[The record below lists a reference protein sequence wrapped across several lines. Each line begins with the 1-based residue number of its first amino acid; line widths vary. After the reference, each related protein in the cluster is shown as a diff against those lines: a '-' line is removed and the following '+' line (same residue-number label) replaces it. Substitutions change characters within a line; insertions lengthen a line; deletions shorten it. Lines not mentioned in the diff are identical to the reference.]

1 MKLPPPPTGYVTST
15 PEVVQNVFG
24 LSLMPNPSPGGW
36 GQAYFSIERGGET
49 SIQVSD
55 MLGRVV
61 TTLHRGRLEAGEHQI
76 ELPQGLPAGAY
87 LVRLQVGN
95 QIEVQKWMVQ

>member
-1 MKLPPPPTGYVTST
+1 VKLPPPPTGYVTSA

-24 LSLMPNPSPGGW
+24 LTLMPNPSPGGW
-36 GQAYFSIERGGET
+36 GQAFFAIERGGEAA
-49 SIQVSD
+49 IVVSD
-55 MLGRVV
+55 MLGRTVK
-61 TTLHRGRLEAGEHQI
+61 TLYGGRLEAGEHQF

-87 LVRLQVGN
+87 LVRLQVGH